1 MVERGFQ
8 CVYINRLLLSSL
20 LPLYQNQSK
29 CETIVMKISY
39 AYRFIFMQIKVIFL
53 RMFSHLDSF

>member
-1 MVERGFQ
+1 MVERGLQ
-8 CVYINRLLLSSL
+8 CVYINRLLLSSP

-53 RMFSHLDSF
+53 RMFLHLDSF